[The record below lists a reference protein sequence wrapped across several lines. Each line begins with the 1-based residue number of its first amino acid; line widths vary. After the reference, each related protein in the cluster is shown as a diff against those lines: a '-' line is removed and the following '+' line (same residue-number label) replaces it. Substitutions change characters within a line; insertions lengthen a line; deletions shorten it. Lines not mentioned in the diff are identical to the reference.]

1 MVSLGLTNSYD
12 TWHGNN
18 SFAKEK
24 VYNVLYTHTETK
36 NVAKQMAKIS
46 QGRVRDKRVTW
57 FPELADKSMF
67 MCEDD
72 VLISISLHAIGKNI
86 KTHLYWCMRNCEEK
100 ADHLKSLV
108 DNIPNHYQV
117 YFLH

>member
-1 MVSLGLTNSYD
+1 MVIIVL
-12 TWHGNN
+12 
-18 SFAKEK
+18 EK
-24 VYNVLYTHTETK
+24 VYILYTHTGTK
-36 NVAKQMAKIS
+36 NVAKQMTKIS

-67 MCEDD
+67 MWED
-72 VLISISLHAIGKNI
+72 VLISISLHAIGKSI

-100 ADHLKSLV
+100 ADHLKSPRV
-108 DNIPNHYQV
+108 ENIPSHYQV